1 MYFISDCETVKCYN
15 QQHDSCR
22 GMEVLLSDRTQAMVN
37 HGMSHL
43 QRLMERQ
50 IKKGMITQ
58 EDAHAAVG
66 RISPAVSLE
75 PFSKADFVVE
85 AVSEDEELKKSV
97 FRKLDQITRVH
108 TILASNTSSIS
119 ITCLAAVTSKPHR
132 VVADAV
138 IAISGVSSIAGWAG
152 AVPIWITQLVLSV
165 IAAGMGKET
174 HLFGLYNQCYPEHLG
189 KTVVVSEDRPG
200 FLLYRLLMPLI
211 NEAFFALM
219 EGVASSEDI
228 DKGLRMGTAMKLGP
242 LKMADSIGLDTC
254 LSIMRVLHQDLG
266 DSKYRPC
273 PLLAQY
279 VNAGMLGMK
288 TGKGVFYYESKEG
301 PDGDRAVR
309 EGRHSLTSSSITGRR
324 CALQTAAVAFYAGQH
339 LVSRGRPDMQ
349 YYLAQEQGAL
359 QQVSQLL
366 PLHRA
371 RPSLLQGLLGAGG
384 FAAGALAGAA
394 PARIQLAVMGA
405 VGEALTEHYNDKL
418 RDVTEAGLQQ
428 KLERIEQLGLGG
440 AAALAVKLAA
450 KAGLAAAA
458 KL

>member
-1 MYFISDCETVKCYN
+1 
-15 QQHDSCR
+15 
-22 GMEVLLSDRTQAMVN
+22 MVN

-58 EDAHAAVG
+58 EDAHAAEG

-119 ITCLAAVTSKPHR
+119 ITRLAAVTSKPHR

-165 IAAGMGKET
+165 IDAGMGKET
-174 HLFGLYNQCYPEHLG
+174 HLFGLCNQCYPEHLG

-279 VNAGMLGMK
+279 VNAGMLG
-288 TGKGVFYYESKEG
+288 KGVFYYESKEG
-301 PDGDRAVR
+301 PDGDRA
-309 EGRHSLTSSSITGRR
+309 
-324 CALQTAAVAFYAGQH
+324 TAAVAFYAGQH

-384 FAAGALAGAA
+384 FAAGALAAAA

-428 KLERIEQLGLGG
+428 TSEVREQLRQWRDVPRTPEGAPAAPDILTLQKLERIEQLGLGG

-450 KAGLAAAA
+450 KAVLAAAA

>member
-1 MYFISDCETVKCYN
+1 
-15 QQHDSCR
+15 
-22 GMEVLLSDRTQAMVN
+22 
-37 HGMSHL
+37 
-43 QRLMERQ
+43 
-50 IKKGMITQ
+50 MITQ

-119 ITCLAAVTSKPHR
+119 ITRLAAVTSKPHR
-132 VVADAV
+132 V
-138 IAISGVSSIAGWAG
+138 
-152 AVPIWITQLVLSV
+152 ITQLVLSV
-165 IAAGMGKET
+165 IATGMGKET
-174 HLFGLYNQCYPEHLG
+174 HLFGVYNKCYPEHLG

-301 PDGDRAVR
+301 LDGDRA
-309 EGRHSLTSSSITGRR
+309 
-324 CALQTAAVAFYAGQH
+324 TAAVAFYAGQH

-428 KLERIEQLGLGG
+428 TSEVREQLRQWRDVPRTPEGAPSAPDILSLQKLERIEQLGLGG